1 MRRFW
6 TESGTSMKISSLCS
20 DLASSSIVMTKVI
33 CYRYFLNRWKT
44 DRHCFSKSFNAR
56 ARKVSAKVIL
66 RLYLKRWNASR
77 THGAIYKNVS
87 AFDFTN
93 VFAGSAW
100 KSKGEALRCLFQ
112 LKEE

>member
-1 MRRFW
+1 MRPFW

-66 RLYLKRWNASR
+66 RLYLKRWNANR

-87 AFDFTN
+87 AFSLRMFLQ
-93 VFAGSAW
+93 ALLGRA
-100 KSKGEALRCLFQ
+100 KGKHEAFIST
-112 LKEE
+112 